1 MNTKNLGRTGAKV
14 SPLCL
19 GCMNFGSGADETQ
32 SVAMMHRALDAGINF
47 WDTADVYSGRG
58 KSETIVGKAL
68 EGKRDQVF
76 LATKVHGKMG
86 DLPNDQGNSRL
97 HIIKGC
103 EDSLKRLG
111 VDHID
116 LYQIH
121 RPQNDIPIDETLRAL
136 DDLIRMGKVRY
147 IGTSTFAAYQVVESL
162 WASEKLGLN
171 RFVCE
176 QPPYNLLD
184 RRIERELLPVCK
196 SYGLGV
202 IPWSPLGGGMLTG
215 KYKRDEEA
223 PEGSRY
229 SGGKFRQGQEISEG
243 TWDVVEGLRQLC
255 DEKGVNMDA
264 FALAW
269 VGAQDAV
276 TSPIIGP
283 KTMEQLED
291 NLKSLEVE
299 ISDEDK
305 QRVDELIAPGTAVA
319 EYYSADWKAP
329 LYR

>member
-1 MNTKNLGRTGAKV
+1 
-14 SPLCL
+14 
-19 GCMNFGSGADETQ
+19 MNFGWGTEGDEAV
-32 SVAMMHRALDAGINF
+32 SIMHRALDAGLNF
-47 WDTADVYSGRG
+47 WDTADVYNRG
-58 KSETIVGKAL
+58 NSETIVGKAL

-86 DLPNDQGNSRL
+86 DRPNDEGNSRL

-103 EDSLKRLG
+103 EDSLRRLN

-121 RPQNDIPIDETLRAL
+121 RPQNDVPIDETLRAL
-136 DDLIRMGKVRY
+136 DDLIRAGKVRY
-147 IGTSTFAAYQVVESL
+147 VGTSTFAAYQIVESL

-184 RRIERELLPVCK
+184 RRIERELLPVCQ

-215 KYKRDEEA
+215 KYKRDEQA
-223 PEGSRY
+223 PEGSRFAD
-229 SGGKFRQGQEISEG
+229 GKFRGKPVSDA
-243 TWDVVEGLRQLC
+243 TWNVVEGLRALC
-255 DEKGVNMDA
+255 EEKGVNMDA

-269 VGAQDAV
+269 VEAQAGV

-283 KTMEQLED
+283 SSMEQLEA
-291 NLKSLEVE
+291 NLGALDIE
-299 ISDEDK
+299 ISDEDNA
-305 QRVDELIAPGTAVA
+305 RVDELIAPGSAVA
-319 EYYSADWKAP
+319 EFYNADWKAP

>member
-1 MNTKNLGRTGAKV
+1 MNYKNLGRTGAKV

-19 GCMNFGSGADETQ
+19 GAMNFGSGADETQ
-32 SVAMMHRALDAGINF
+32 SVAMMHHALDAGINF
-47 WDTADVYSGRG
+47 WDTADVYGRG
-58 KSETIVGKAL
+58 KSETIVGKGL
-68 EGKRDQVF
+68 EGKRDEVF

-86 DLPNDQGNSRL
+86 DGPNDTGNSRL

-103 EDSLKRLG
+103 EDSLRRLNI
-111 VDHID
+111 DHID

-136 DDLIRMGKVRY
+136 DDLVRAGKIRY
-147 IGTSTFAAYQVVESL
+147 FGTSTFAAYQLVESL

-184 RRIERELLPVCK
+184 RRIERELLPVCE
-196 SYGLGV
+196 SYGIGV

-215 KYKRDEEA
+215 KYKRDQA
-223 PEGSRY
+223 SPEGARY
-229 SGGKFRQGQEISEG
+229 SEGKFRQGKPVSDA

-255 DEKGVNMDA
+255 DEKGVAMDG

-269 VGAQDAV
+269 VAAQKTV

-291 NLKSLEVE
+291 NLKALEIEVT
-299 ISDEDK
+299 DEDK
-305 QRVDELIAPGTAVA
+305 AKVDELIAPGTSVA

-329 LYR
+329 IYR